1 MDEELHK
8 HQLEEERRLSDIEEQ
23 LSTISSE
30 LTNVKNNIKD
40 LVAAWQAASWIVS
53 IVKGIGALA
62 VAIGAAYALF
72 TGHK

>member
-8 HQLEEERRLSDIEEQ
+8 FQLEEERRLSDIEEKLDI
-23 LSTISSE
+23 LSAEMSS
-30 LTNVKNNIKD
+30 LKNNIKD
-40 LVAAWQAASWIVS
+40 LVYAWHAASWIVS
-53 IVKGIGALA
+53 VVKGIGALA